1 MNKLIIGIINACLM
15 TFIGACVVLLIIGAF
30 A

>member
-1 MNKLIIGIINACLM
+1 MNKLIVGMINAFLM
-15 TFIGACVVLLIIGAF
+15 TFIGACIILLIIGAF